1 MHNLAL
7 ILQIFA
13 LICFFISGMNWQ
25 IPQTKPL
32 NWFSFAWFFVVLSF
46 MLSGISFAIHAVGSS
61 Q

>member
-25 IPQTKPL
+25 IPQT
-32 NWFSFAWFFVVLSF
+32 
-46 MLSGISFAIHAVGSS
+46 AIHAVGSS